1 MEWVR
6 MILEVIAS
14 EIVKLL
20 DRPDSVLTD
29 PEPELESMGTVSVDD
44 VLARYDGLS
53 D

>member
-1 MEWVR
+1 MEWFR
-6 MILEVIAS
+6 ILLEVIVN

-20 DRPDSVLTD
+20 DRPDTVLTD
-29 PEPELESMGTVSVDD
+29 PEPVLSSVGAVSVDD

>member
-20 DRPDSVLTD
+20 DRPDTVLTD
-29 PEPELESMGTVSVDD
+29 PEPELESVGTVSVDD
-44 VLARYDGLS
+44 VLARYSGLS

>member
-29 PEPELESMGTVSVDD
+29 PEPELESVGAVSVDD